1 MHGAY
6 GDTHAGKTGPPPFAA
21 AGTKPFTAK
30 SRPPNALAS
39 AAFDDLMDAHTRHDR
54 TVRLLA
60 ARLESLAVASIRS
73 PGGERVYR
81 DHILAAVAAT
91 RHAVALGLL
100 SAEEAGAIWIEV
112 ATRHPEARWCATAPD
127 LAGSLAA

>member
-1 MHGAY
+1 M
-6 GDTHAGKTGPPPFAA
+6 
-21 AGTKPFTAK
+21 
-30 SRPPNALAS
+30 
-39 AAFDDLMDAHTRHDR
+39 DDDTRHDR

-60 ARLESLAVASIRS
+60 ARLESLAIASVRS

-91 RHAVALGLL
+91 RHAVALELL

-112 ATRHPEARWCATAPD
+112 ATRHPEASWCATAPD
-127 LAGSLAA
+127 LAGPLAA